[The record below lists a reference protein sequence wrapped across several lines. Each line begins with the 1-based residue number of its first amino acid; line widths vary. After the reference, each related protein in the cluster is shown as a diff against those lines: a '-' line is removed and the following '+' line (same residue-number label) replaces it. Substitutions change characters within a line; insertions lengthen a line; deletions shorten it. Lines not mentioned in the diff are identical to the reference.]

1 MTYVL
6 LNCHRIL
13 TFIAKSELQSRLDDL
28 FISKIAYYLRK
39 NLSLISG
46 NYKNHL
52 NKF

>member
-39 NLSLISG
+39 
-46 NYKNHL
+46 KP
-52 NKF
+52 KFDFWQL